1 MTLFKEAHLN
11 ARCHGANKCSSCK
24 YLGPCDS
31 LTMFI
36 RTDMIFVPIKTGTLL
51 LYVFGKIRKFNK
63 PSTHTWSLSKPLALR
78 EHWEYNPSRVMIDH
92 LHTLHVKYL
101 TKVVVVYYKD
111 VLKKIWQIVEIKDL
125 VSTSVVVWLLSIV
138 TKTSFVEPT
147 KVHFL
152 GCKMILNELFL
163 LYSINLN
170 VQFAYNLHTF
180 LLLDHSVC
188 I

>member
-78 EHWEYNPSRVMIDH
+78 EHWIQPKYGNDWPSAHSTCKIFD
-92 LHTLHVKYL
+92 KGCSG
-101 TKVVVVYYKD
+101 
-111 VLKKIWQIVEIKDL
+111 VL
-125 VSTSVVVWLLSIV
+125 
-138 TKTSFVEPT
+138 
-147 KVHFL
+147 
-152 GCKMILNELFL
+152 
-163 LYSINLN
+163 
-170 VQFAYNLHTF
+170 
-180 LLLDHSVC
+180 
-188 I
+188 